1 MNKTIGPSRLMEV
14 LLILWTIRLHFR
26 SALFVAD
33 VVCESTNIYTSNHHK
48 DTKSL
53 EKDFRSRQDELNKA
67 FINFGN
73 LFSNPTEELIN
84 IISKRDNVN

>member
-1 MNKTIGPSRLMEV
+1 MEV

-53 EKDFRSRQDELNKA
+53 EKDFHSRQDELNKA
-67 FINFGN
+67 FKNFGN